1 MIQEKSV
8 DTTAT
13 QADCEANM
21 SMRELSSRIVELA
34 DEMHGIR
41 EQLRIANL
49 IKLGLVEYADVSSY
63 FSHWKKFWV
72 DEQRVSTPVSEITE
86 ALGISKV
93 TTHDYRHTPEGK
105 ES

>member
-1 MIQEKSV
+1 MKQGKSV
-8 DTTAT
+8 DMAAM

-21 SMRELSSRIVELA
+21 SMMELLSKIVELA

-41 EQLRIANL
+41 EQLRLANL
-49 IKLGLVEYADVSSY
+49 IKLGLIVDDDVSNY
-63 FSHWKKFWV
+63 YGRWKEFFV

-93 TTHDYRHTPEGK
+93 TTHDYRHTSEGK
-105 ES
+105 KS

>member
-1 MIQEKSV
+1 MTQEKSV
-8 DTTAT
+8 DMAAM
-13 QADCEANM
+13 QADYEANM
-21 SMRELSSRIVELA
+21 SLWELPSKIVELA

-49 IKLGLVEYADVSSY
+49 IKLGLVADADISNY
-63 FSHWKKFWV
+63 YGHWQEFWA
-72 DEQRVSTPVSEITE
+72 DEQRVSTPVSEIAA

-93 TTHDYRHTPEGK
+93 TTHDYGHTPEGQ

>member
-1 MIQEKSV
+1 
-8 DTTAT
+8 
-13 QADCEANM
+13 M
-21 SMRELSSRIVELA
+21 SELPSKIGELT

-49 IKLGLVEYADVSSY
+49 IKLGLVANADMSNY
-63 FSHWKKFWV
+63 YGHWQELYV